1 MSLLQP
7 VRLSV
12 QCSTASMEETDCQVL
27 NPIPPIH
34 CHTSIAEIYLSL
46 VFCFNSYD
54 VIKLGIYNSIYTT
67 VLYTRMLSL
76 SLTLPSGHVGSLP
89 IRIDVSE
96 LSQDRNTII
105 LFFTGSGNS
114 QLSISLNIEIPG
126 N

>member
-1 MSLLQP
+1 MMLLNLEYIT
-7 VRLSV
+7 VY
-12 QCSTASMEETDCQVL
+12 
-27 NPIPPIH
+27 H
-34 CHTSIAEIYLSL
+34 CT
-46 VFCFNSYD
+46 
-54 VIKLGIYNSIYTT
+54 
-67 VLYTRMLSL
+67 LYTYVESL
-76 SLTLPSGHVGSLP
+76 SYTHVGSLP